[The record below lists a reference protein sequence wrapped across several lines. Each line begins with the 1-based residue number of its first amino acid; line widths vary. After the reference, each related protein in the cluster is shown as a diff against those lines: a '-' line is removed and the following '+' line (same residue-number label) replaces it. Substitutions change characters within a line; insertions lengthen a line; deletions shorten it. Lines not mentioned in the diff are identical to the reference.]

1 MSIRCFCSLF
11 PRAAVALV
19 LTEWFFAPPDDLS
32 GFRIHDF
39 FKVAVLLPINNLNL
53 LHPATGFPVEIIAGE
68 TLHDGLPLSTAL
80 EFVTKAG
87 VQSHCVRDVHLK
99 WPCCLLAPDP
109 DQLQE
114 RSPHALILA
123 YGNAAYWR
131 RCHSRGAGGVR

>member
-39 FKVAVLLPINNLNL
+39 FKVAVLLPIN
-53 LHPATGFPVEIIAGE
+53 AGE